1 LSLLLASIA
10 ALLTAGAR
18 AQQTNVSWPVPLTR
32 IEALETNRGTVL
44 IKGTTTLGTA
54 PGRIGAVS
62 VRCKEVIEAGT
73 GRKEYGLA
81 IELTSPEGYEETTL
95 VDYEE
100 LDPLLGA
107 IDYLNKV
114 DWSITSLSS
123 FDAAFTT
130 KAGLRVS
137 AFSARRTD
145 TIEFAV
151 RSSRTSSLRVLL
163 AREHMAQLRG
173 LLDQGKRTLESI
185 SRTGR

>member
-1 LSLLLASIA
+1 MLLA
-10 ALLTAGAR
+10 TAAR
-18 AQQTNVSWPVPLTR
+18 AQQTNLLGPVPLTR
-32 IEALETNRGTVL
+32 IEALETNRGTV
-44 IKGTTTLGTA
+44 IIRGTTVLGTA
-54 PGRIGAVS
+54 PGKVGAVS

-81 IELTSPEGYEETTL
+81 IELANPEGYEETTF

-123 FDAAFTT
+123 FDAVFTT

-145 TIEFAV
+145 TIEFAL
-151 RSSRTSSLRVLL
+151 RSNRGSNLRVLL
-163 AREHMAQLRG
+163 AREHMAQFRSLI
-173 LLDQGKRTLESI
+173 DQGKRTLESI
-185 SRTGR
+185 SRSGR